1 MSDLVL
7 VHGGQH
13 GSWCWAPLF
22 MVFAGTGHV
31 FDRVIALD
39 MPGCGSKR
47 SRDPEGLS
55 LADIA
60 RELNDELRDM
70 GVTQAVLLGHSIA
83 GVLLPMMAVQAPALF
98 SRLVYLSTAVPLEG
112 QTVMQMLG
120 TSLHGTDPDHVGWP
134 VDITSVSPDVL
145 SVAMFGRDLSKAQLS
160 WLLKEIS
167 QDRTPPAT
175 QFEPVSRSGYAELS
189 MAATFIVTLRD
200 DILPV
205 EWQRCF
211 AQRLGCDEIIE
222 INTPHEPF
230 VSHPEL
236 LAEVLCGLSG

>member
-1 MSDLVL
+1 LLCRAGAFFLVCHPWWSLWRALLCDVKNCPDNFCAEERCMSDLVL

-13 GSWCWAPLF
+13 GSWCWAPLL

-98 SRLVYLSTAVPLEG
+98 SRLVYLSTAV
-112 QTVMQMLG
+112 
-120 TSLHGTDPDHVGWP
+120 
-134 VDITSVSPDVL
+134 
-145 SVAMFGRDLSKAQLS
+145 
-160 WLLKEIS
+160 
-167 QDRTPPAT
+167 
-175 QFEPVSRSGYAELS
+175 
-189 MAATFIVTLRD
+189 
-200 DILPV
+200 
-205 EWQRCF
+205 
-211 AQRLGCDEIIE
+211 
-222 INTPHEPF
+222 
-230 VSHPEL
+230 
-236 LAEVLCGLSG
+236 